1 MDCLSSRRS
10 VRGSITST
18 SMPSYRHRRDIGA
31 RAFDLRLATIMIG
44 EKAAATTARR
54 SGPL

>member
-1 MDCLSSRRS
+1 
-10 VRGSITST
+10 
-18 SMPSYRHRRDIGA
+18 MPSYRHRRDIGA